1 MPKCDV
7 LHFQIKDLSYNSV
20 TREREREK
28 SEEKNW
34 HSIPHKEFDV
44 CSEEGRVLKKAG
56 YKNHKLDIYMHYSL
70 KSPND
75 KTLLSLSPPSI

>member
-44 CSEEGRVLKKAG
+44 CSEEGRV
-56 YKNHKLDIYMHYSL
+56 
-70 KSPND
+70 
-75 KTLLSLSPPSI
+75 